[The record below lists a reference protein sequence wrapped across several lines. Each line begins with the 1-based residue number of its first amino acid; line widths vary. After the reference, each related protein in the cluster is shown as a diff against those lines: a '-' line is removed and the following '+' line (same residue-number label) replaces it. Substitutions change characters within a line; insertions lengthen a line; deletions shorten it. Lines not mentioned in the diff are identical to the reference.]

1 MAAKIIG
8 PDRES
13 YVAALIEAAEEIKI
27 RADEIVGD
35 VDGQRSIDI
44 SFSVWPHEITEI
56 SITKTFISGYK
67 QRTKEATN
75 NGNQ

>member
-1 MAAKIIG
+1 MAIKVVK

-35 VDGQRSIDI
+35 LDGQRSIYV
-44 SFSVWPHEITEI
+44 SFSILPYEITEI
-56 SITKTFISGYK
+56 SVTKFFISGHK
-67 QRTKEATN
+67 QRTKEVIN
-75 NGNQ
+75 DGNQ

>member
-1 MAAKIIG
+1 MAAKMIG

-27 RADEIVGD
+27 LADEIVGD
-35 VDGQRSIDI
+35 IAGQKSIDV
-44 SFSVWPHEITEI
+44 SFSIWPFEITEI
-56 SITKTFISGYK
+56 SITKTFIVGHK

>member
-1 MAAKIIG
+1 MAIKVVK

-35 VDGQRSIDI
+35 VNGQKSIDI
-44 SFSVWPHEITEI
+44 SFSIQPFEFTEI
-56 SITKTFISGYK
+56 SVYKTFISGWK
-67 QRTKEATN
+67 QRSREDKN
-75 NGNQ
+75 VGK

>member
-1 MAAKIIG
+1 MAAKTTY

-35 VDGQRSIDI
+35 VDGQRSIDV
-44 SFSVWPHEITEI
+44 SFSIQPFEITEI
-56 SITKTFISGYK
+56 SVYKTFISGHK

-75 NGNQ
+75 NGNK